1 MSLKNFNIAVQIL
14 KEGVEVICV
23 NQVTTEEEFNNNVF
37 WVTGSDENDNAITTN
52 ICPHSEITW
61 DKVKT
66 EMDKL

>member
-14 KEGVEVICV
+14 KEGVEVICKD
-23 NQVTTEEEFNNNVF
+23 QVTPEEEYNNNVS

-52 ICPHSEITW
+52 VCPHSEITW
-61 DKVKT
+61 ALVKA